1 MSRIFFD
8 ALTDAERKA
17 FPKLKE
23 FSKIGVLVGGTAL
36 TLQIR
41 HRRSYDFDIF
51 LKDSLPKTLLRKV
64 KKVFGAITIIKHYE
78 EELTFLVGSDLK
90 ITFFYYPF
98 RPLFPLVHTD
108 AIPLV
113 SWKDIAADK
122 AYTISKRALY
132 RDYVDLFF
140 LLKGQGLGVDWVA
153 RNAKKKFGDLFPE
166 KIFLSQLAYLKDLK
180 MQPIEFL
187 GDAYAPEEIEKF
199 LVNKAKQ
206 YVKKKV

>member
-1 MSRIFFD
+1 MSKLFFD
-8 ALTDAERKA
+8 ALTDVERNT
-17 FPKLKE
+17 FPRLKH

-51 LKDSLPKTLLRKV
+51 LKESLPQTLLSKV
-64 KKVFGAITIIKHYE
+64 KKVFGTITILKRSE
-78 EELTFLVGSDLK
+78 EELTFTTSPDLK

-98 RPLFPLVHTD
+98 KPLYPLVRTG
-108 AIPLV
+108 AIPIA

-122 AYTISKRALY
+122 AYTIGRRALY

-140 LLKGQGLGVDWVA
+140 LIKEKRISIDWIS
-153 RNAKKKFGDLFPE
+153 RNAKRKFGDLFPE
-166 KIFLSQLAYLKDLK
+166 KIFLGQLTYLKDLR

-187 GDAYAPEEIEKF
+187 GDTYTPEQIESYLSRETRK
-199 LVNKAKQ
+199 
-206 YVKKKV
+206 YVKRKI